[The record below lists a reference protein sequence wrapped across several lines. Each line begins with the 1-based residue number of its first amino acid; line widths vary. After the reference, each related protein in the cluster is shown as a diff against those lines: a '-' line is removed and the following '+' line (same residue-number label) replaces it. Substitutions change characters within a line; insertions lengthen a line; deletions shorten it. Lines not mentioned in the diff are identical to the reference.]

1 MNRVQT
7 LIISSTL
14 DYSTDLVCLSLEKK
28 NSNYLRINRDQ
39 FVNFEVTLDISE
51 VKLYIKYNNQEFV
64 FENDGKNSI
73 FFRAP
78 VFIRTMNK
86 NFSLEEQVY
95 KSQWNSFIRNL
106 VVFDLVHWINNPVN
120 TYRAENKAFQLKK
133 AKENGLKIP
142 KTLITNTVNNRI
154 EKKENYIVKSIDA
167 ALFNENNTEM
177 FVYTNVVSR
186 EELNESDLTLA
197 PVFIQEYLEE
207 KLDIRVTY
215 ISGELFPIQILSKN
229 KAILGDWRKEK
240 KENLEYKSIS
250 LPREIK
256 EKIIKL
262 MKELN
267 LEYGGIDLIKE
278 NDEYYFIEVNPTGEW
293 GWVSTNI
300 KLKIEEAIVSSL
312 LQIKTDGKESD

>member
-1 MNRVQT
+1 
-7 LIISSTL
+7 
-14 DYSTDLVCLSLEKK
+14 
-28 NSNYLRINRDQ
+28 
-39 FVNFEVTLDISE
+39 
-51 VKLYIKYNNQEFV
+51 
-64 FENDGKNSI
+64 
-73 FFRAP
+73 
-78 VFIRTMNK
+78 
-86 NFSLEEQVY
+86 
-95 KSQWNSFIRNL
+95 
-106 VVFDLVHWINNPVN
+106 
-120 TYRAENKAFQLKK
+120 
-133 AKENGLKIP
+133 
-142 KTLITNTVNNRI
+142 
-154 EKKENYIVKSIDA
+154 
-167 ALFNENNTEM
+167 M